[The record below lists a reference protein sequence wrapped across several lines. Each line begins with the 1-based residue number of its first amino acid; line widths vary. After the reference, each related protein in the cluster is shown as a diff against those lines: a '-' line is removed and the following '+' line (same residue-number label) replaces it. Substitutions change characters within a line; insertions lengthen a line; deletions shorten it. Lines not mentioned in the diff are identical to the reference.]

1 METYQSKRLKD
12 TLAHLTIDFSFNDW
26 RKVRN
31 KDYWRSDYMPLEQ
44 ALAHKIERIE
54 YYNRN
59 GMVMPYSAFKVD
71 EFVEA
76 MNSRKNKS
84 IL

>member
-1 METYQSKRLKD
+1 
-12 TLAHLTIDFSFNDW
+12 
-26 RKVRN
+26 
-31 KDYWRSDYMPLEQ
+31 MPLEQ